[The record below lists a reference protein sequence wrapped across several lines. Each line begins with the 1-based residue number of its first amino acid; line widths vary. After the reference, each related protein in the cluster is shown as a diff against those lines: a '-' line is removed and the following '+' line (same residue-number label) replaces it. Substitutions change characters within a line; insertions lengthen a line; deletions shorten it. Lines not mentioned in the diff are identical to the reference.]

1 MYIMKLVGSAAVK
14 AFGISLVV
22 GALFMGGYYFVNTTD
37 DAGDHIQNAINQRLE
52 GIDKTVQHTP
62 VVNTPQ
68 GDTNQVDPDYEGKDP
83 ENNFE
88 DITEADASED

>member
-1 MYIMKLVGSAAVK
+1 MDIMKLVGSAAVK
-14 AFGISLVV
+14 VFGISLVV
-22 GALFMGGYYFVNTTD
+22 GALFMGGYYLVNTTN

-52 GIDKTVQHTP
+52 DIDKTVQHTP
-62 VVNTPQ
+62 VANTPE
-68 GDTNQVDPDYEGKDP
+68 GDASQVGPDYQGKDP